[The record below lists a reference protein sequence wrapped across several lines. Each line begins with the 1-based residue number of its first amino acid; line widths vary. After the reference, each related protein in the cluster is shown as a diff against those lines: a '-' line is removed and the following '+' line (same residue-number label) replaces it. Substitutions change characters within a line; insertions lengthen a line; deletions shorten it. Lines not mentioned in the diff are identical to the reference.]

1 MSNQNLLEAKP
12 RRREPPIVAGRVP
25 PHDLEAEAAVLSA
38 LLLKPETLDDVSGL
52 LRPENFYS
60 PANGSIFEAVTALTR
75 TGRPIDAVEV
85 ATWLRN
91 RERLGSIGGPAYI
104 AQIVDATPAVH
115 NVVSHAQTVAIKA
128 RRRQV
133 IAEAQTIAAEGY
145 GDVGDELEWI
155 EQAEQR
161 MAKLG
166 EGSETKSLVTIGDA
180 LKRYWELYQAEI
192 TGKVPASGGC
202 FGIQGV
208 DDILGPLKMRR
219 VTLVGGF
226 PGDGKSAL
234 GLQAA
239 IATVR
244 EPRQDPSAAL
254 YISAEMGED
263 ELAMRALFSEAE
275 VDSSKARPFR
285 HKDITHGEWQKLHA
299 AGADLTTR
307 PLFIDDRA
315 NVSIADLAPTVR
327 RHKAKAAR
335 HGLVLRLV
343 VVDYLQLVD
352 GRAGLS
358 KGANREQEVSNVAV
372 GLKRL
377 AKACDV
383 HVLALAQLND
393 DASKRGKE
401 NNRPTSRDFRESK
414 AIWANADNCILIHN
428 PEARER
434 SKARRSGEKARF
446 STDPESCELIIDKQ
460 RGGTTGTVDCHFYPH
475 LTRFADAGPSR
486 LGDYDL

>member
-1 MSNQNLLEAKP
+1 MSNLSKLEPQPK
-12 RRREPPIVAGRVP
+12 RREPPIVAGRVP
-25 PHDLEAEAAVLSA
+25 PHDLDAEAAVLSA
-38 LLLKPETLDDVSGL
+38 IMLKPEVLDDVSGF

-60 PANGSIFEAVTALTR
+60 PANSALYEAVRALR
-75 TGRPIDAVEV
+75 AEGRPVDAVQV
-85 ATWLRN
+85 ATWLRS
-91 RERLGSIGGPAYI
+91 RERLGAVGGSAYI
-104 AQIVDATPAVH
+104 AQVVDATPSVH
-115 NVVSHAQTVAIKA
+115 NVVAHAQTVALKA

-166 EGSETKSLVTIGDA
+166 EGTETKPLVTLGDA
-180 LKRYWELYQAEI
+180 LKRYWEIYQAEI
-192 TGKVPASGGC
+192 TGKIPAAGGC
-202 FGIQGV
+202 FGIHGV
-208 DDILGPLKMRR
+208 DNILGPLKMRR

-244 EPRQDPSAAL
+244 EPRKDPSAAL
-254 YISAEMGED
+254 YVSAEMGED
-263 ELAMRALFSEAE
+263 ELAMRALFSEAA
-275 VDSSKARPFR
+275 VDSSKARAFR
-285 HKDITHGEWQKLHA
+285 HKDITEDEWRSLHA
-299 AGADLTTR
+299 TGAGLMQL

-343 VVDYLQLVD
+343 VVDYLQLID
-352 GRAGLS
+352 GRSGLS

-383 HVLALAQLND
+383 HVIALAQLND

-401 NNRPTSRDFRESK
+401 NQRPTSRDFRESK
-414 AIWANADNCILIHN
+414 AIWANADNCLLIHN

-434 SKARRSGEKARF
+434 SKARRSGERGRA
-446 STDPESCELIIDKQ
+446 STEAENCELIIDKQ
-460 RGGTTGTVDCHFYPH
+460 RGGTTGTVDCQFFPHF
-475 LTRFADAGPSR
+475 TRFADAAPTG
-486 LGDYDL
+486 GGF